1 MATFGFLKNK
11 KTPPKTSVTD
21 KRVPS
26 VPDAVQIYLV
36 RPILSE
42 KATRIKEADNAYIFQ
57 ITDRANKITVAHEVA
72 SLYKVHV
79 TKVEIVRVP
88 PKPKKTGRFSGYRS
102 GYRKAI
108 VHVKQGEKIEL
119 I

>member
-57 ITDRANKITVAHEVA
+57 ITDRANKITVAHEVVVVQ
-72 SLYKVHV
+72 SSCY
-79 TKVEIVRVP
+79 E
-88 PKPKKTGRFSGYRS
+88 SGNSPGSSEAEKDRTLFGIS
-102 GYRKAI
+102 IRLS
-108 VHVKQGEKIEL
+108 QGHCSC
-119 I
+119 